1 MGIIEMN
8 RQALF
13 SWEFEVLQNDAPAGR
28 IEGLGWPE
36 RSVVTLGEAKYE
48 VSADRSGIDAFNLDS
63 NGLRLAHIEKPHAF
77 TRLFNV
83 YHADKIYTFKRS
95 SLFSSKY
102 ELMDNEQTV
111 GCVSSKGVFKKS
123 AIVEL
128 PDQFQTPFK
137 LFLGWVA
144 LVLWKRQAEV
154 DAIATSASL

>member
-8 RQALF
+8 RKALF
-13 SWEFEVLQNDAPAGR
+13 SWEFEVLQNGAPAGR

-36 RSVVTLGEAKYE
+36 RSVVTLGAAKYE

-63 NGLRLAHIEKPHAF
+63 NGLRLAHIEKPGVF
-77 TRLFNV
+77 TRVFNV
-83 YHADKIYTFKRS
+83 HHADKIYTFNRP

-102 ELMDNEQTV
+102 VLMDNEQTV
-111 GCVSSKGVFKKS
+111 GSVSAKGAFKKG

-128 PDQFQTPFK
+128 PDQLQTPFK

-154 DAIATSASL
+154 DALAATASV

>member
-1 MGIIEMN
+1 MDTLEIN
-8 RQALF
+8 RKAFF
-13 SWEFEVLQNDAPAGR
+13 SWEFDVLQNGAPAGR

-36 RSVVTLGEAKYE
+36 RSIVTLGQAEYE

-63 NGLRLAHIEKPHAF
+63 NGLRLAHVEKPHVF
-77 TRLFNV
+77 TRVLDV
-83 YHADKIYTFKRS
+83 SHADKVYTFRRS

-111 GCVSSKGVFKKS
+111 GSVFPKGALKKG

-154 DAIATSASL
+154 DAVATSACV